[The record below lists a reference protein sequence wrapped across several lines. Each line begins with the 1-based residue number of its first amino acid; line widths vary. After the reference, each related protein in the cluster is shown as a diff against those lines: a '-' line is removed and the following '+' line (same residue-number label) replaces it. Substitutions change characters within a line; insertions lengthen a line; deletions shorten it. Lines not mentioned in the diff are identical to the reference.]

1 MLDTLTQMSMSPPN
15 KGGNVALAADFPDD
29 IRELGDRIAQLTPK
43 EAADLAAYMKQIGA
57 K

>member
-1 MLDTLTQMSMSPPN
+1 MPDTLTQMSMSPPN
-15 KGGNVALAADFPDD
+15 NGSNIATAADFPDD

-43 EAADLAAYMKQIGA
+43 EAADLSVYMKHIGA